1 MVPMIETVPDKDE
14 IIINYACYDDSYGTD
29 SSEDDEYSVKCSGI
43 YVVT

>member
-1 MVPMIETVPDKDE
+1 MIEMVPGKDK

-29 SSEDDEYSVKCSGI
+29 SSEDDGYSVKCSGI